1 LPSQRFLNTSEE
13 NDMDATIE
21 DSRSLWPRL
30 GIAAVVLAL
39 VALGAV
45 LYYSPL
51 IAIRNMQQAIDRRD
65 AAAVADYVD
74 FPALRENLKNTF
86 TAKLMAG
93 DGSGKDSGMS
103 AMVAAFGSLLIGKL
117 VDAMI
122 TPEGLAEM
130 MRGKPLGAAKAGA
143 LGKKETVPA
152 ASDKA
157 RPEMEQTW
165 HYETWN
171 RVVVSTKERGST
183 SPAAGLVLERQGLA
197 NWRLTGF
204 RFPE

>member
-1 LPSQRFLNTSEE
+1 
-13 NDMDATIE
+13 MDATTNY
-21 DSRSLWPRL
+21 SPSLWPRL
-30 GIAAVVLAL
+30 GIATVVLAV

-51 IAIRNMQQAIDRRD
+51 IAIRNMQQAIERRD

-74 FPALRENLKNTF
+74 FPALRDNLKNTF
-86 TAKLMAG
+86 TAKLVAG
-93 DGSGKDSGMS
+93 EGSGKDAGVN
-103 AMVAAFGSLLIGKL
+103 AMVAAFGSLFIGTL

-122 TPEGLAEM
+122 TPEGLAEV

-143 LGKKETVPA
+143 LGKKKA
-152 ASDKA
+152 APVASEKA

-171 RVVVSTKERGST
+171 RVLVSTRERGST
-183 SPAAGLVLERQGLA
+183 TPAVGLVLERQGLA